1 MRPLRD
7 EFLRDLQFQAGMR
20 GEGDPPINLKRIK
33 ARFVALAERVLGERA
48 VIAVLVQS
56 PFYKGA

>member
-1 MRPLRD
+1 
-7 EFLRDLQFQAGMR
+7 MR